1 MSLESSRFL
10 RGYAVLGNRNYRLF
24 WIGQWVS
31 LIGTWMQ
38 STTQAWLLTRLTGS
52 PMALGVLGAAASAPM
67 LLLVLAGGVVT
78 DRVDRR
84 RLILTTQLLSLVQ
97 ALLLGVLTV
106 TGAVQPWHVIALAA
120 SLGAINAFDVP
131 ARQAFMMELV
141 GRRDLPSAIALN
153 ATGFNVAR
161 VAGPAIG
168 GLLIAWLG
176 EGACFLLNAF
186 SYGAVLWGLLLI
198 RREPPPVPAP
208 AGGEGGAALVAGVTH
223 AWGQRELRAILAL
236 VGVVSAIGV
245 GHRNFLP
252 DMAHSVLHI
261 DAWRY
266 GLLTAAAGL
275 GASAGALL
283 LAGLRL
289 PPDQYRRLLPV
300 GLVVFSLALGGF
312 AESRHYLLSLALLT
326 LSGLGGVICF
336 NSSHVLVQL
345 TVDDAYRGRVMSLY
359 TLMHQ
364 GTATFGS
371 LALGVLAQRF
381 GTPAALL
388 AGAAACLLACAWFTA
403 ARREARRSP
412 AAGAAPEVRLG
423 GE

>member
-24 WIGQWVS
+24 WLGQWVS

-38 STTQAWLLTRLTGS
+38 LTTQAWLLTRLTGS
-52 PMALGVLGAAASAPM
+52 PMALGVLGAASSAPM
-67 LLLVLAGGVVT
+67 LLLVLAGGVVS
-78 DRVDRR
+78 DRADRR
-84 RLILTTQLLSLVQ
+84 RLILLTQSLSLAQ

-120 SLGAINAFDVP
+120 ALGAINAFDIP
-131 ARQAFMMELV
+131 ARQAFMIELV

-168 GLLIAWLG
+168 GLLIAGLG
-176 EGACFLLNAF
+176 EGVCFLLNAL
-186 SYGAVLWGLLLI
+186 SYGAVLWGLRLI
-198 RREPPPVPAP
+198 RRDASSVAAP
-208 AGGEGGAALVAGVTH
+208 SGDEGVRALAAGVAH
-223 AWGQRELRAILAL
+223 AWGRPELRAILVL

-245 GHRNFLP
+245 GHRNFIP
-252 DMAHSVLHI
+252 DMAQTVLHV

-275 GASAGALL
+275 GAGAGALL

-289 PPDQYRRLLPV
+289 QPNQYRRLLPA
-300 GLVVFSLALGGF
+300 GLLVFSLALGGF
-312 AESRHYLLSLALLT
+312 AASPNYLLSVALLT
-326 LSGLGGVICF
+326 ASGLGGVVCF
-336 NSSHVLVQL
+336 NSSNVLVQL
-345 TVDDAYRGRVMSLY
+345 TVADGYRGRVMSLY

-364 GTATFGS
+364 GTAAFGS
-371 LALGVLAQRF
+371 LALGVLAQRH

-388 AGAAACLLACAWFTA
+388 AGAAACLLACAWFAA
-403 ARREARRSP
+403 ARRSAP
-412 AAGAAPEVRLG
+412 PPGAVV
-423 GE
+423 